1 MGHAAMTNPDRV
13 RLTLLETVQEIVPLS
28 CRFNGEYHGPCPFCA
43 EGTDRLI
50 VWADQGRYWCRQC
63 GQKGDAIQ
71 FLRDYYGLSYRQAR
85 RRLGLNMTPK
95 PPAIRR
101 KDQRWRD
108 ARHQVHT
115 EFTEWRHFMLEV
127 LTSVYRTRHHSIGA
141 WEKFLVTV
149 GATGEAHTLWQE
161 SLVRLYAK
169 AQRVEPT
176 LDLFTYNRY
185 EPALLRLWDQWVND
199 SEDVQI
205 HKLLAGQII
214 AEDMTNVA
222 E

>member
-13 RLTLLETVQEIVPLS
+13 RRTLLETVQEIVPLIR
-28 CRFNGEYHGPCPFCA
+28 RFNGEYHGPCPFCA

-50 VWADQGRYWCRQC
+50 VWADQGRYWCRKC

-95 PPAIRR
+95 PPALRR

-127 LTSVYRTRHHSIGA
+127 LISVYRTRHHSIAA

-161 SLVRLYAK
+161 SLVRST
-169 AQRVEPT
+169 QRHSESNPRSICSRT
-176 LDLFTYNRY
+176 PGTNQQRFGSGNNWCTTRKTSRY
-185 EPALLRLWDQWVND
+185 PNCSLGKSLRR
-199 SEDVQI
+199 I
-205 HKLLAGQII
+205 
-214 AEDMTNVA
+214 
-222 E
+222 